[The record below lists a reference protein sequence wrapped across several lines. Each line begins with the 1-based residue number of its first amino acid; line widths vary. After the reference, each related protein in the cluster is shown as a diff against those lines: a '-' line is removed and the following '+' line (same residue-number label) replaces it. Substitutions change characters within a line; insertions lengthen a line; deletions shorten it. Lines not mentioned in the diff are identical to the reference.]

1 MAIEESKITDL
12 IASYEKYEDECER
25 SLNMVDR
32 SRAALYRTVI
42 SDLEKLLPRKSLADL
57 GVSDYEE
64 LTGTIVEYEG
74 RRGVLLEGYEHTVA
88 VFTFSDKC
96 LAYISP
102 NVAYPLDE
110 GRFWDENGVIL
121 W

>member
-1 MAIEESKITDL
+1 MAIEESKIIDL
-12 IASYEKYEDECER
+12 IASYEKYEEECMDTGGAVN
-25 SLNMVDR
+25 S
-32 SRAALYRTVI
+32 SRAGLYRTMI
-42 SDLEKLLPRKSLADL
+42 KDLESLLPRKSLADL

-96 LAYISP
+96 LAYIRP
-102 NVAYPLDE
+102 NVVYPE
-110 GRFWDENGVIL
+110 GGERVWDENGVL
-121 W
+121 LS

>member
-1 MAIEESKITDL
+1 MAIEESKIIDL
-12 IASYEKYEDECER
+12 IASYEKYEEEC
-25 SLNMVDR
+25 LNTGGAVHS
-32 SRAALYRTVI
+32 SRARLYRTMI
-42 SDLEKLLPRKSLADL
+42 KDLESLLPRKSIADL

-102 NVAYPLDE
+102 NVVYPLDE
-110 GRFWDENGVIL
+110 GRFWDETGTIL
-121 W
+121 K

>member
-1 MAIEESKITDL
+1 MAIEESKIIDL
-12 IASYEKYEDECER
+12 IAGYEGYEEECR
-25 SLNMVDR
+25 SSWDTANLQ
-32 SRAALYRTVI
+32 RAALYRTI
-42 SDLEKLLPRKSLADL
+42 IKDLESLLPRKSIADL
-57 GVSDYEE
+57 GVANYEE

-74 RRGVLLEGYEHTVA
+74 RRGVLLGGYEHTVA

-102 NVAYPLDE
+102 NVVYPLDE

>member
-1 MAIEESKITDL
+1 MAIEESKIIDL
-12 IASYEKYEDECER
+12 IASYEKYEEECLDAGGEVN
-25 SLNMVDR
+25 S
-32 SRAALYRTVI
+32 SRAGLYRTMI
-42 SDLEKLLPRKSLADL
+42 KDLESLLPRKSIADL
-57 GVSDYEE
+57 DVSDYEE

-96 LAYISP
+96 LAYVSP
-102 NVAYPLDE
+102 KGVYPLDE

>member
-1 MAIEESKITDL
+1 MAIEESKISDL
-12 IASYEKYEDECER
+12 IAAYKKYEQKCWESNE
-25 SLNMVDR
+25 LINKG
-32 SRAALYRTVI
+32 RAGLYGAVI
-42 SDLEKLLPRKSLADL
+42 EDLESLLPRKSIADL
-57 GVSDYEE
+57 GVSGYGD

-102 NVAYPLDE
+102 NVE
-110 GRFWDENGVIL
+110 IGRASCRERV
-121 W
+121 